1 MMEKKGD
8 GRNYIKGRIDF
19 MLDRRTLIARSATNP
34 ELNRVG
40 DGVRRGDQ
48 NTAPKLNRLAFEKL
62 ANIRC
67 LIFNDVMIFCKLSI
81 SVTPGQGS

>member
-1 MMEKKGD
+1 MMEKKETEET
-8 GRNYIKGRIDF
+8 IKKGRIDF

-67 LIFNDVMIFCKLSI
+67 LIFNDVMISWKLSI